1 MVEKK
6 KVNLSAKKTEAGWG
20 EANDNFFLSA
30 TPIWFEWLKW
40 ILIMGAIQVIANKT
54 QDRLVQLINGISY
67 IFLLYYMI
75 GFFYNIE
82 FHGIPLIKSER
93 KRQIISL
100 MLSVL
105 LFSGVYYLL
114 THLASQLKT

>member
-1 MVEKK
+1 
-6 KVNLSAKKTEAGWG
+6 
-20 EANDNFFLSA
+20 
-30 TPIWFEWLKW
+30 
-40 ILIMGAIQVIANKT
+40 MGAIQVIANKT

-93 KRQIISL
+93 KRKNHIIDVVSSAL
-100 MLSVL
+100 
-105 LFSGVYYLL
+105 
-114 THLASQLKT
+114 